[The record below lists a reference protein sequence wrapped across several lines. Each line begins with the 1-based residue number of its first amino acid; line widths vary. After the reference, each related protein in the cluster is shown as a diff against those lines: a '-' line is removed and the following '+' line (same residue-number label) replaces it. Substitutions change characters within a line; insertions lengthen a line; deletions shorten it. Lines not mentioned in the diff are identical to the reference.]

1 MNLHLDTPK
10 SGSPSFANAISTD
23 LTVGLEGQVVGK
35 TTKAVSVKHKRKPV
49 HGLFLLDKPLG
60 LSSNQALQKVKWL
73 LGAEKAGHTG
83 TLDPLASGVLPI
95 CFGAATKFSQIHL
108 DADKT
113 YVALVRLGQSTTTAD
128 AEGEV
133 LETQDCS
140 AINLDQAQIQKI
152 QQSFT
157 GAMTQKPPMYSAL
170 KVQGRNLY
178 ELAREGVTIDRADRN
193 ITIHA
198 LELCHVKSAL
208 DGQSF
213 MAQHAPSRE
222 THSFDWNQLIQE
234 AHPLL
239 AVWVKC
245 SKGTYIRTLGEDI
258 GKALGSCAHL
268 VGLRRVQTGDFDLT
282 QCMSLAEL
290 EKIEPAQRSAQL
302 LPVETLLRGHTRV
315 TLDEQDSAR
324 FLSGLPRRG
333 EWPDQAKVAVFAKS
347 TDSLLGSAHTLGG
360 ELIPDRL
367 LNPLEINSILES
379 LS

>member
-1 MNLHLDTPK
+1 MNLHLESSKTAPPILTNGISPEMPLESAAQVPLK
-10 SGSPSFANAISTD
+10 GSKP
-23 LTVGLEGQVVGK
+23 LQ
-35 TTKAVSVKHKRKPV
+35 VKHKRKPV

-95 CFGAATKFSQIHL
+95 CLGAATKFSQIHL
-108 DADKT
+108 DADKS

-128 AEGEV
+128 VEGEL

-140 AINLDQAQIQKI
+140 ELNLDDTVIEKLR
-152 QQSFT
+152 QSFT
-157 GAMTQKPPMYSAL
+157 GPMTQKPPMYSAL

-178 ELAREGVTIDRADRN
+178 ELAREGVTIDRADRH
-193 ITIHA
+193 ITIHG
-198 LELCHVKSAL
+198 LQICVVKSAL

-213 MAQHAPSRE
+213 LDGHAPSRE
-222 THSFDWNQLIQE
+222 PHLFDWDQLILQE
-234 AHPLL
+234 HPLL
-239 AVWVKC
+239 AIWVKC

-258 GKALGSCAHL
+258 GKALGTCAHL
-268 VGLRRVQTGDFDLT
+268 VGLRRVKTGAFDLT
-282 QCMSLAEL
+282 QSLSLGEL
-290 EKIEPAQRSAQL
+290 ERIEPSERARQL
-302 LPVETLLRGHTRV
+302 LPVETLLAGHIRV
-315 TLDEQDSAR
+315 TLDEEDSAR
-324 FLSGLPRRG
+324 FLTGLPRRG
-333 EWPDQAKVAVFAKS
+333 DWPDQEQVAVFAKS
-347 TDSLLGSAHTLGG
+347 NNSLLGSAHTLGG